1 MSETLGDRMR
11 MHRARLR
18 MSQSELGD
26 KVDLSTN
33 SISAIEQGHVDPKV
47 SVMKKIAKVLGI
59 RVSYLIGEES
69 EFEPAAADLVPA

>member
-18 MSQSELGD
+18 MSQSDLGE

-33 SISAIEQGHVDPKV
+33 SISAIEKGHTDPKV
-47 SVMKKIAKVLGI
+47 SMVKKIAKALGV
-59 RVSYLIGEES
+59 RVAYLIGEDNDIERK
-69 EFEPAAADLVPA
+69 PALAS

>member
-18 MSQSELGD
+18 MSQSELGG

-33 SISAIEQGHVDPKV
+33 SISAIEKGHVDPKV
-47 SVMKKIAKVLGI
+47 SVMKRIATALGVK
-59 RVSYLIGEES
+59 VSYLIGEDKES
-69 EFEPAAADLVPA
+69 EQLPAAVA